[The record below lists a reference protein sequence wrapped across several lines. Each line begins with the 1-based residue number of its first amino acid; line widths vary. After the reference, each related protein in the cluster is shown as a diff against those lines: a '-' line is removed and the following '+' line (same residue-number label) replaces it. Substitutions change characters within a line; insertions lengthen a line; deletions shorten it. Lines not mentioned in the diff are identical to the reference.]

1 MIIDVFCTCIYVTA
15 RYVSK
20 QTDDDCF
27 AFLELKLENWN
38 ISLILINTTDIVR
51 LYCIS
56 IHEHHVIATNIKSIT
71 FVNRNMIFL
80 LKSAKVKT

>member
-1 MIIDVFCTCIYVTA
+1 MMIIDVFCTCIYVTA

-38 ISLILINTTDIVR
+38 ISLATINTTDIVR
-51 LYCIS
+51 LYCIL
-56 IHEHHVIATNIKSIT
+56 IHEHHVLPQTKLIT